1 MSMVVST
8 MEKSKTGERV
18 GSIGGVGC
26 KFKLSSQGMPAGE
39 GNIWIKNW
47 RRAENEANEHL
58 GEMYYRQRK

>member
-39 GNIWIKNW
+39 GNIWIKN
-47 RRAENEANEHL
+47 
-58 GEMYYRQRK
+58 